1 MGDLRDQGL
10 PSPCSYPVLPAWDP
24 ENPIVYVIFTSGST
38 GGPKGV
44 QISRRALAS
53 FVEWIEND
61 FTWHSQDVFLNQ
73 AAFSFDLSVYEIMA
87 LLRLGGSLVLTGM
100 ELARDSRKLIQHLE
114 TQACTVWVST
124 PSFASVMLA
133 DRQFSEA
140 TLPKLRQFV
149 FCGERLPVALVKELH
164 RRFPRAQVL
173 NTYGPT
179 EATVATT
186 MVEITPE
193 MTELYA
199 QALPVGYPKRNSRI
213 EIHPHPDSSNAIE
226 GEIVIIGDHVASGYF
241 AQPELNAQK
250 FFQIPQAGRETSAF
264 RTGDIGF
271 MRDGLLFF
279 IGRRDHQIKFHGYR
293 IDLAEVDEEI
303 LKVDGVSEALTL
315 PLERDGKVMKLLSF
329 VSLRPSMGDLAL
341 TPESLRGWLQ
351 KKLPAYMVP
360 SEIRFLD
367 ALPHNQNH
375 KIDRQKLLELALMK
389 DVRRSA

>member
-1 MGDLRDQGL
+1 
-10 PSPCSYPVLPAWDP
+10 
-24 ENPIVYVIFTSGST
+24 
-38 GGPKGV
+38 
-44 QISRRALAS
+44 
-53 FVEWIEND
+53 
-61 FTWHSQDVFLNQ
+61 
-73 AAFSFDLSVYEIMA
+73 
-87 LLRLGGSLVLTGM
+87 
-100 ELARDSRKLIQHLE
+100 
-114 TQACTVWVST
+114 
-124 PSFASVMLA
+124 
-133 DRQFSEA
+133 
-140 TLPKLRQFV
+140 
-149 FCGERLPVALVKELH
+149 
-164 RRFPRAQVL
+164 
-173 NTYGPT
+173 
-179 EATVATT
+179 
-186 MVEITPE
+186 
-193 MTELYA
+193 
-199 QALPVGYPKRNSRI
+199 
-213 EIHPHPDSSNAIE
+213 
-226 GEIVIIGDHVASGYF
+226 
-241 AQPELNAQK
+241 
-250 FFQIPQAGRETSAF
+250 
-264 RTGDIGF
+264 